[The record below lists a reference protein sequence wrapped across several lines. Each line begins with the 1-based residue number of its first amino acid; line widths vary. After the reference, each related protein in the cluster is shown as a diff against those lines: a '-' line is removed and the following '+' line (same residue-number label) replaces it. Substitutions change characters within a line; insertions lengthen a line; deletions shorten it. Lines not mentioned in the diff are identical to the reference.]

1 MAVCDTNPERV
12 AAALELAPNAS
23 TFSDATEMLDS
34 GLLQITPNSK
44 VLDSQSNECVTIHRT
59 KSYPRVHIVG
69 MTTRTLGALMESDE
83 ENSNST
89 NEIEQHLINDLQDQW
104 KEPATKGDLRNH
116 AVRMDSRFGKL
127 DSRFDTMDARFG
139 VLRSDLQA
147 MIHRNV
153 WASAAAIMT
162 LNLAALGLVV
172 SILK

>member
-1 MAVCDTNPERV
+1 
-12 AAALELAPNAS
+12 
-23 TFSDATEMLDS
+23 
-34 GLLQITPNSK
+34 
-44 VLDSQSNECVTIHRT
+44 
-59 KSYPRVHIVG
+59 
-69 MTTRTLGALMESDE
+69 MESDE

-116 AVRMDSRFGKL
+116 AVRMDSRLTKI
-127 DSRFDTMDARFG
+127 DARFD

-162 LNLAALGLVV
+162 LNLVALGLVV

>member
-1 MAVCDTNPERV
+1 M
-12 AAALELAPNAS
+12 
-23 TFSDATEMLDS
+23 
-34 GLLQITPNSK
+34 
-44 VLDSQSNECVTIHRT
+44 TIQ
-59 KSYPRVHIVG
+59 
-69 MTTRTLGALMESDE
+69 TLGALMESDE
-83 ENSNST
+83 ENNNPL

-116 AVRMDSRFGKL
+116 AVRMDSRLTKI
-127 DSRFDTMDARFG
+127 DARFD

-153 WASAAAIMT
+153 WASAAATVT

>member
-1 MAVCDTNPERV
+1 
-12 AAALELAPNAS
+12 
-23 TFSDATEMLDS
+23 
-34 GLLQITPNSK
+34 
-44 VLDSQSNECVTIHRT
+44 
-59 KSYPRVHIVG
+59 
-69 MTTRTLGALMESDE
+69 MTTRRLGALMESDE

-127 DSRFDTMDARFG
+127 DSRFGKLDSRFDKMDTQFD

>member
-1 MAVCDTNPERV
+1 
-12 AAALELAPNAS
+12 
-23 TFSDATEMLDS
+23 
-34 GLLQITPNSK
+34 
-44 VLDSQSNECVTIHRT
+44 
-59 KSYPRVHIVG
+59 
-69 MTTRTLGALMESDE
+69 MESDE

-116 AVRMDSRFGKL
+116 AVRMDSRLTKI
-127 DSRFDTMDARFG
+127 DARFD

-153 WASAAAIMT
+153 WASAAATVT

>member
-1 MAVCDTNPERV
+1 M
-12 AAALELAPNAS
+12 
-23 TFSDATEMLDS
+23 
-34 GLLQITPNSK
+34 
-44 VLDSQSNECVTIHRT
+44 TIQ
-59 KSYPRVHIVG
+59 
-69 MTTRTLGALMESDE
+69 TLGALMESDE

-116 AVRMDSRFGKL
+116 AVRMDSRLTKI
-127 DSRFDTMDARFG
+127 DARFD
-139 VLRSDLQA
+139 VLRSELQA
-147 MIHRNV
+147 IIHRNV

>member
-1 MAVCDTNPERV
+1 M
-12 AAALELAPNAS
+12 EL
-23 TFSDATEMLDS
+23 
-34 GLLQITPNSK
+34 
-44 VLDSQSNECVTIHRT
+44 
-59 KSYPRVHIVG
+59 
-69 MTTRTLGALMESDE
+69 DE

-116 AVRMDSRFGKL
+116 AVRMDSRLTKI
-127 DSRFDTMDARFG
+127 DARFD

-153 WASAAAIMT
+153 WASAAATVT

>member
-1 MAVCDTNPERV
+1 M
-12 AAALELAPNAS
+12 
-23 TFSDATEMLDS
+23 
-34 GLLQITPNSK
+34 
-44 VLDSQSNECVTIHRT
+44 TI
-59 KSYPRVHIVG
+59 
-69 MTTRTLGALMESDE
+69 RTLGALMESDE

-116 AVRMDSRFGKL
+116 AVRMDSRLTKI
-127 DSRFDTMDARFG
+127 DARFD

-147 MIHRNV
+147 MIHKNV

>member
-1 MAVCDTNPERV
+1 
-12 AAALELAPNAS
+12 
-23 TFSDATEMLDS
+23 
-34 GLLQITPNSK
+34 
-44 VLDSQSNECVTIHRT
+44 
-59 KSYPRVHIVG
+59 
-69 MTTRTLGALMESDE
+69 MTTRTLGALMESDK

-104 KEPATKGDLRNH
+104 NEPATKGDLRNH
-116 AVRMDSRFGKL
+116 AVRMDSRLTKI
-127 DSRFDTMDARFG
+127 DARFD

-147 MIHRNV
+147 MIHRSV